1 MGRSAVMPSKRTG
14 RSQRRVRRVSPRET
28 PRAQDALPVGAIL
41 LSAAYELVLDAILEN
56 PNVLPEFEEDWSK
69 ALEESKKYEE
79 EHQDPSEFDAELAA
93 FWHEK
98 KRANLFFRMC
108 LDERQLAALV
118 LDPRTGS
125 SLELMPPGWVSDKW
139 DTYVPSGIWDE
150 YIDNENYDSPGPAG
164 SVIAGAV
171 RQVFFDKGDFRKWFA
186 RNFPSVMTQASSD
199 LRVSDLLKG
208 VSHKRGID
216 AVKFALEII
225 KQRGKTLAGLT
236 KTQQLSLINSILQEH
251 KKPQYQQSTLYR
263 TLMDIKSTERS
274 WK

>member
-1 MGRSAVMPSKRTG
+1 MGRSAVMPSKRTVG
-14 RSQRRVRRVSPRET
+14 SQRRVRRVSPREM
-28 PRAQDALPVGAIL
+28 PRARDALLVGAIL
-41 LSAAYELVLDAILEN
+41 LSAAYELVLDAVLEN
-56 PNVLPEFEEDWSK
+56 PNALPEFEEDWSR

-118 LDPRTGS
+118 LDPRTGKP
-125 SLELMPPGWVSDKW
+125 LELMPPGWVSDKW
-139 DTYVPSGIWDE
+139 DTYIPSGIWDE
-150 YIDNENYDSPGPAG
+150 YIDCENYDSPGPEG

-171 RQVFFDKGDFRKWFA
+171 RQVFFDKDDFQKWFA
-186 RNFPSVMTQASSD
+186 RYFPSVMTQASSD
-199 LRVSDLLKG
+199 LRVPDPLIG

-225 KQRGKTLAGLT
+225 QQQGKTLAGLT
-236 KTQQLSLINSILQEH
+236 KPQQLDLVNSILKEH
-251 KKPQYQQSTLYR
+251 NKPTYQQSTFYR
-263 TLMDIKSTERS
+263 ALLEIRS
-274 WK
+274 DSLHK